1 MMKVMMKLMMVKYR
15 RIRTWVDFGRVF
27 RQAILPSILN
37 LAFESSVVLFVTI
50 FAFSPGSWRGRV
62 CQMSAQCWGEID
74 FFEKFHQQ
82 SKKIKIPYRLGP
94 I

>member
-1 MMKVMMKLMMVKYR
+1 MKLMMVTCT
-15 RIRTWVDFGRVF
+15 RIITWIDFGGVF
-27 RQAILPSILN
+27 RQAILSLILN
-37 LAFESSVVLFVTI
+37 LDFESYVVLFVTI

-82 SKKIKIPYRLGP
+82 SKKMSYRLGP